1 MTATRITRPAWG
13 SFYDTTTQNTSGANQ
28 ANTITLNTSESTNSG
43 VSVTNSSRITFAYA
57 GTYDVQ
63 FSAQLDM
70 TSGGG
75 TNTTDIWLAYNGN
88 NVANSNTVVTVSG
101 SAGAAKSVA
110 AWNWLV
116 TVSAGDYV
124 QIKWSSPDSHMALLA
139 VDAAASPTRPAVPS
153 VIVTAVKVDP

>member
-1 MTATRITRPAWG
+1 MTASRLTVHSWG
-13 SFYDTTTQNTSGANQ
+13 SFYDTTTQTSSGANQ
-28 ANTITLNTSESTNSG
+28 VNTMTLNTADSTNSG
-43 VSVTNSSRITFAYA
+43 VTVTNGSRITFAYP

-63 FSAQLDM
+63 FSAQLDR

-75 TNTTDIWLAYNGN
+75 SNTTDIWLSHNGN

-101 SAGAAKSVA
+101 SAGAAKVVA

-116 TVSAGDYV
+116 TVAAGDYV
-124 QIKWSSPDSHMALLA
+124 QIKWSSPDTHMALVK

-153 VIVTAVKVDP
+153 IILTAVKVDG